1 MNSFTSQALEAGSSP
16 LADLSHALHT
26 QLNGVLGMSELLLGT
41 RLDSEQRGYA
51 ETLNHAGQRLQGVI
65 RDVLDL
71 ARLET
76 GQIQLASREFDLM
89 GAIEAVL
96 DTVAERAELAG
107 LELAADLAPNLPYR
121 VLGDRGRFERF
132 LSHLIADLIDLTAS
146 GELIVHAAWMPES
159 TPSCLRVE
167 IRASQMGAFQYLP
180 GADGAWTGRAAGSGL
195 GLIVARAWVEHLGGR
210 LALEPESPD
219 GVLVWIEVP
228 LTAVAPKL
236 AGPPPHAALAGR
248 RALLVAPD
256 GLAAEVHET
265 RLSELGLA
273 VTRTTEPEAAR
284 LTVRTAADA
293 LAPFAVLL
301 VDARIKGLEHL
312 LSEQSLRAEPALE
325 PLKRLLMV
333 PRRAGW
339 RDDQAAAL
347 AVTAELPKPVT
358 QRALL
363 EALTGAGD
371 DLIPVDNWAV
381 EHPSAE
387 SPQPDGFGLRVLV
400 ADDNAIN
407 QDTVSAMLTSLGCQ
421 SRLVFDGQSAIEA
434 LNQEAFDLVLMDC
447 KMPLMDGYEAA
458 RRIRLQEGDRR
469 ARLPIIALTAHA
481 MEGDQER
488 CRAAGMDDYLTKPLS
503 RRALRAMLERWSSK
517 RTAHWPNE
525 PELAAETRRPLS
537 TGIDA
542 VSDWPILDPGPL
554 EAVKALDMDSSAGQA
569 LVARLIDGF
578 LEAEP
583 ALSAAV
589 RVALESRQS
598 TPLAEAAR
606 ALGASASTLGAVRL
620 ARLCERLEQTPESAL
635 TPRMSRETISALDLV
650 LTQSRAAVESLDV
663 ESLATAGMSDV
674 AIDQSVQP
682 LESAKVLNEQRLQE
696 MSLAP
701 IQTPSENDQR
711 PLILMIDTDPA
722 LESGVHAMLDGRDL
736 HLACA
741 QDERSALESVARQR
755 PDLIVLDL
763 MAPGLDGYAICHQL
777 RHSPGLELTP
787 ILAVTGSEDLD
798 AIERAYQAGAT
809 DFQVKPLN
817 WPLLLH
823 RIRYLLRGQATL
835 AALHRSE
842 ASQSALIAAIP
853 DALLRLDSQGRVLQF
868 KSGWLPGQARSR
880 PESSVSLLSDLLPE
894 SACAVIRRELAAT
907 LVEHGVRE
915 LEIEVTDE
923 HGEARVF
930 EARLIA
936 IDADQV
942 ILLLRDMTERQ
953 RRQRVIQQL
962 AYQDSLTGL
971 ANRRRFNLDL
981 AQALSH
987 ARRRDD
993 RLALLCL
1000 DLDRFKRVNDS
1011 LGHGIGD
1018 ELLRTA
1024 AQRLQDA
1031 VDEAG
1036 VALKTQGIGFASTIA
1051 RLGGDELT
1059 VILKGRDAERTAMR
1073 VADGILSKFRDPFQL
1088 GGHSLVCTASIGIA
1102 LSPDDGET
1110 PEILLKHADTA
1121 LYAAKLKGR
1130 DTYRFF
1136 TASMGERAR
1145 HRLDT
1150 EARLRRA
1157 LEQDEFR
1164 LHYQPILD
1172 TRTRAPIALE
1182 ALLRWEDRDQGLL
1195 APEHFL
1201 QIADESGLILPI
1213 GIWVISEVGRQLA
1226 HWSHQGCLQP
1236 VAINLSDTQFS
1247 DRGLIERLFR
1257 LARACPPG
1265 TIELEVTESLLLA
1278 RDARLLDTLARLRIQ
1293 GMRVAIDDFGTGY
1306 SSLALLK
1313 HLPIDTLKIDRSFVR
1328 EIGRE
1333 PTTEL
1338 LIRTIV
1344 DMGHGLGLRLIAEG
1358 VESEEQLAFLVREGC
1373 HAVQGFLF
1381 QHPIPAAEFVP
1392 EGFLPL
1398 TRNDTLG
1405 LDNR

>member
-1 MNSFTSQALEAGSSP
+1 MNTPTSHILAAGSSP

-132 LSHLIADLIDLTAS
+132 LSHLIADLIDLTAA
-146 GELIVHAAWMPES
+146 GELVVRAVWTPES
-159 TPSCLRVE
+159 TPACLRVE
-167 IRASQMGAFQYLP
+167 IRASQMGAFQCLP

-195 GLIVARAWVEHLGGR
+195 GLIVARAWVEHLGGQ
-210 LALEPESPD
+210 LASEPESPD

-228 LTAVAPKL
+228 LMAVAPKL

-256 GLAAEVHET
+256 GLAAVVHET
-265 RLSELGLA
+265 RLRELGLT

-407 QDTVSAMLTSLGCQ
+407 QDTVSAMLASLGCQ

-434 LNQEAFDLVLMDC
+434 LNQETFDLVLMDC

-517 RTAHWPNE
+517 RAAHWLSAPE
-525 PELAAETRRPLS
+525 PAAGMVRPLS

-542 VSDWPILDPGPL
+542 VSDWPIFDPGPL
-554 EAVKALDMDSSAGQA
+554 AAVRALDPDSSAGET
-569 LVARLIDGF
+569 LVVRLIDGF
-578 LEAEP
+578 LDAEP

-589 RVALESRQS
+589 RVALEACQS
-598 TPLAEAAR
+598 APLAEAAR
-606 ALGASASTLGAVRL
+606 TLGASAATLGAVRL
-620 ARLCERLEQTPESAL
+620 ARLCERLEHVPKSAL
-635 TPRMSRETISALDLV
+635 TPRMSRETIAVLDSILI
-650 LTQSRAAVESLDV
+650 QSRTLVESLDV
-663 ESLATAGMSDV
+663 ESLTTGVSGLASV
-674 AIDQSVQP
+674 QSVQP
-682 LESAKVLNEQRLQE
+682 LESVR
-696 MSLAP
+696 AP
-701 IQTPSENDQR
+701 SADDQR

-741 QDERSALESVARQR
+741 QDDRSALESVARQR

-1278 RDARLLDTLARLRIQ
+1278 RDARLLDTLARLRTQ

-1405 LDNR
+1405 LDTR